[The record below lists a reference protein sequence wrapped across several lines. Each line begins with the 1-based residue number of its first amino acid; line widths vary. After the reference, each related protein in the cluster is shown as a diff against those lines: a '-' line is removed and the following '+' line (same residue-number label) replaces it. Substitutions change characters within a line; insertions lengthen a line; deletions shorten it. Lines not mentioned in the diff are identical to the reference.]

1 MRQQADEHGAQ
12 SVITMT
18 EKNNFVSDN
27 SQDIVISFGAFAMYL
42 YKDDME
48 LALIEALRYF
58 IKNIFGSKDSHLKIF
73 LINFLKNIWS
83 G

>member
-1 MRQQADEHGAQ
+1 
-12 SVITMT
+12 MT
-18 EKNNFVSDN
+18 VKNNFVSDN

-58 IKNIFGSKDSHLKIF
+58 IMNIFGSKDSHLKIF
-73 LINFLKNIWS
+73 FINFLI
-83 G
+83 